1 MAITL
6 NQHRE
11 GVTKS
16 TIAIA
21 SYDKAPQLGLSAFFP
36 SVTAPTLE
44 VSIEVERNNQFIAV
58 DVQRGRRSNRNTFS
72 KSTEKIFVPPFHS
85 EKFDFT
91 SLQRYDVTFGQGN
104 NPTGTDAQLLI
115 SSAGQKV
122 IALKNKIL
130 RAIEKQRADVLQT
143 GVVTLING
151 DSIDFKRQAGS
162 MPVLTS
168 TAMWSATTT
177 ADPAAD
183 LVTGANF
190 LREQGLSSG
199 TAINVVF
206 GAAAF
211 SNFMK
216 NTKIQAE
223 AAVFTQIRR
232 VNIGMPQ
239 FDNTT
244 GFVFQGQYGSG
255 DYLFNLWTYNAWYK
269 NSSNAV
275 VKYIATNNVVM
286 VPDDFEGKTAYAAI
300 PMVMGDVVSGQYV
313 APMEG
318 DFFFHDLIDPEKK
331 TWDFI
336 VEAAP
341 LAVPVSV
348 DRIYTI
354 QTTS

>member
-11 GVTKS
+11 GVTKGI
-16 TIAIA
+16 IAVA
-21 SYDKAPQLGLSAFFP
+21 SYDTAPQLGLGAFFP
-36 SVTAPTLE
+36 AVTSDTLE
-44 VSIEVERNNQFIAV
+44 VAVEVERMNQYIAV
-58 DVQRGRRSNRNTFS
+58 DIQRGRRSNRNTFS
-72 KSTEKIFVPPFHS
+72 KSTEHIYEPPMYS

-91 SLQRYDVTFGQGN
+91 SLQGYDKGFSDGSGP
-104 NPTGTDAQLLI
+104 NPSGARAMI
-115 SSAGQKV
+115 SNGAKKV
-122 IALKNKIL
+122 LALQNKIK

-151 DSIDFKRQAGS
+151 DSINFNRQANS
-162 MPVLTS
+162 MPVLS
-168 TAMWSATTT
+168 GTAMWSAVTT
-177 ADPAAD
+177 ADPASD
-183 LVTGANF
+183 LVAGANF
-190 LREQGLSSG
+190 LREQGLSAG
-199 TAINVVF
+199 TVINVVF

-216 NTKIQAE
+216 NSNIKAE
-223 AAVFTQIRR
+223 AAVFTQIKR

-244 GFVFQGQYGSG
+244 GFVFQGQYGTG

-269 NSSNAV
+269 NSSDQI

-286 VPDDFEGKTAYAAI
+286 VPDDFEGKTAYAAV
-300 PMVMGDVVSGQYV
+300 PQVMGDPNTGQYI
-313 APMEG
+313 APIEG

-331 TWDFI
+331 TWDFV
-336 VEAAP
+336 VESAP
-341 LAVPVSV
+341 LAVPVSI